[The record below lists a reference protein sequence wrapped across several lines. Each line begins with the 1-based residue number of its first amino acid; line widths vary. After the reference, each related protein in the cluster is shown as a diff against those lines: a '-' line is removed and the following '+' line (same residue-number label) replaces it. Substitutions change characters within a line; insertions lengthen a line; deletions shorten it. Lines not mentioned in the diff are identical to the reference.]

1 MTDFLEELQVFLADP
16 DTWWGP
22 GSIPTRLWEHLWVS
36 AASVVIAG
44 ALVLPLASILAHRR
58 RGTIVASTVVNIGR
72 AIPSFGLLVIGV
84 VALIDVLGLGNVLP
98 IPALVALA
106 APPMF
111 TNAVAGIQTVPPS
124 VVEAARGVGYT
135 ERQVLVSVEIPL
147 AAPVIAE
154 GIRIAFVQV
163 IATAPLAA
171 LVAGGGLG
179 RYIVDGFAQRD
190 QGELFVGAFLV
201 ALLAI
206 GAEWAMTRLQ
216 QRLTPGEKREKPQSD
231 HRA

>member
-1 MTDFLEELQVFLADP
+1 M
-16 DTWWGP
+16 
-22 GSIPTRLWEHLWVS
+22 
-36 AASVVIAG
+36 
-44 ALVLPLASILAHRR
+44 
-58 RGTIVASTVVNIGR
+58 
-72 AIPSFGLLVIGV
+72 
-84 VALIDVLGLGNVLP
+84 
-98 IPALVALA
+98 
-106 APPMF
+106 
-111 TNAVAGIQTVPPS
+111 
-124 VVEAARGVGYT
+124 
-135 ERQVLVSVEIPL
+135 LVSVEIPL

-216 QRLTPGEKREKPQSD
+216 QRLTPGEKGEKPQSD

>member
-1 MTDFLEELQVFLADP
+1 MTDFWEELTVFLTDP
-16 DTWWGP
+16 DVWWGP
-22 GSIPTRLWEHLWVS
+22 GSIPVRLWEHVWVS
-36 AASVVIAG
+36 AVSVLIAG
-44 ALVLPLASILAHRR
+44 VVVLPLATILAHRR
-58 RGTIVASTVVNIGR
+58 RGTVVASTLVNIGR
-72 AIPSFGLLVIGV
+72 AVPSFGLLVIGV

-111 TNAVAGIQTVPPS
+111 TNAVAGIETVPPS

-135 ERQVLVSVEIPL
+135 ERQVLLSVEIPL

-154 GIRIAFVQV
+154 GIRISFVQV

-179 RYIVDGFAQRD
+179 RFIVDGFAQRD
-190 QGELFVGAFLV
+190 QGELFMGALLV
-201 ALLAI
+201 ALLAVA
-206 GAEWAMTRLQ
+206 AEWAFTRAER
-216 QRLTPGEKREKPQSD
+216 RLRTTG
-231 HRA
+231 A

>member
-1 MTDFLEELQVFLADP
+1 MTDFLDELTVFLSDP

-22 GSIPTRLWEHLWVS
+22 SSIPTRLWEHVWVS
-36 AASVVIAG
+36 AVSVLIA
-44 ALVLPLASILAHRR
+44 AVLVLPIAAHLAHHR
-58 RGTIVASTVVNIGR
+58 RGTVIAATVVNIGR

-84 VALIDVLGLGNVLP
+84 VALIDVLGLGNLLP

-111 TNAVAGIQTVPPS
+111 TNAVAGIETVPPG
-124 VVEAARGVGYT
+124 VVEAARGIGYT
-135 ERQVLVSVEIPL
+135 ERQVLTAVELPL

-154 GIRIAFVQV
+154 GIRISFVQV

-179 RYIVDGFAQRD
+179 RFIVDGFAQRD
-190 QGELFVGAFLV
+190 QGELFVGAVLV
-201 ALLAI
+201 GLLAI
-206 GAEWAMTRLQ
+206 VAESALGRV
-216 QRLTPGEKREKPQSD
+216 QSKVAGG
-231 HRA
+231 HGTV

>member
-1 MTDFLEELQVFLADP
+1 MTDFLEKLQVFLADP

-111 TNAVAGIQTVPPS
+111 TNAVAGIETVPPG
-124 VVEAARGVGYT
+124 VVEAARGIGYT
-135 ERQVLVSVEIPL
+135 ERQVLTAVELPL

-154 GIRIAFVQV
+154 GIRISFVQV

-190 QGELFVGAFLV
+190 QGELFVGALLV

-206 GAEWAMTRLQ
+206 AAEWTMTRLQ
-216 QRLTPGEKREKPQSD
+216 RRLAPGR
-231 HRA
+231 

>member
-1 MTDFLEELQVFLADP
+1 MSDFWEELTVFLTDP
-16 DTWWGP
+16 DVWWGP
-22 GSIPTRLWEHLWVS
+22 SSIPTRLWEHIWVS
-36 AASVVIAG
+36 AVAVLIAG
-44 ALVLPLASILAHRR
+44 VLVLPLATVLAHRR
-58 RGTIVASTVVNIGR
+58 RGTIIASTIVNIGR
-72 AIPSFGLLVIGV
+72 AVPSFGLLVIGV

-111 TNAVAGIQTVPPS
+111 TNAVAGIETVPPS

-135 ERQVLVSVEIPL
+135 ERQVLLSVEIPL

-154 GIRIAFVQV
+154 GIRISFVQV

-179 RYIVDGFAQRD
+179 RFIVDGFAQRD
-190 QGELFVGAFLV
+190 QGELFVGAVLV
-201 ALLAI
+201 ALLAV
-206 GAEWAMTRLQ
+206 GAEWVFTRFER
-216 QRLTPGEKREKPQSD
+216 RLTP
-231 HRA
+231 AI